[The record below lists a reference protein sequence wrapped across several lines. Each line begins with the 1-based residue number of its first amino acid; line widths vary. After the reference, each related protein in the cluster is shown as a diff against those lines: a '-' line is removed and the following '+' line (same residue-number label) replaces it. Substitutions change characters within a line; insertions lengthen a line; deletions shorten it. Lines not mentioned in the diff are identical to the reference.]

1 MYVSG
6 RAEIF
11 YAELNSFAR
20 SESEN
25 DTRTASETENKK
37 KVFILFQ
44 EMYEKRNVEK

>member
-25 DTRTASETENKK
+25 EPLQKQKNKK
-37 KVFILFQ
+37 SFILFQ
-44 EMYEKRNVEK
+44 EMYEKRDVEK